1 MSIIEKG
8 IIVNSDNTISFGN
21 HIAKEKVKIDDFK
34 VADDIYKLRTYNEVT
49 RLTKNH
55 TLVFESTPGL
65 SVHNFV
71 YSAEKVEFCAYG
83 TDSAQITVELTPDT
97 TYKILCN
104 GHLVDEAKANAISG
118 KLSFSAELKKGKAN
132 IVIEE
137 IK

>member
-1 MSIIEKG
+1 MSVIEKG
-8 IIVNSDNTISFGN
+8 IVVNSNSTISFGN
-21 HIAKEKVKIDDFK
+21 HIASEKVKIDDFK
-34 VADDIYKLRTYNEVT
+34 VAGDVYKLRTYNEVT

-55 TLVFESTPGL
+55 VLVFESTPGL

-71 YSAEKVEFCAYG
+71 YSSEKVEFCAYG
-83 TDSAQITVELTPDT
+83 NESSQITVELTPDS

-104 GHLVDEAKANAISG
+104 GGVAFEAKANAISG
-118 KLSFSAELKKGKAN
+118 KLSFSAELVDGKAD